1 MNTVKNQTTIHLR
14 LNQIDKLEVVI
25 LLMTYEKDYIWDPCT
40 FSCKNVKYS
49 AACIIDNSV
58 ITCDEIIQETKAVAT
73 NFNEKM

>member
-1 MNTVKNQTTIHLR
+1 
-14 LNQIDKLEVVI
+14 
-25 LLMTYEKDYIWDPCT
+25 MTYEKDYIWDPCT

-73 NFNEKM
+73 NFNEKV